1 MTAYRGGGAVP
12 LCSLMAKTLV
22 SRSSAATSAMFAG
35 KTDIQMAAGMRPGT
49 ELPPQLIVIFIADSV
64 INWLTPCF

>member
-1 MTAYRGGGAVP
+1 
-12 LCSLMAKTLV
+12 MAKTLV

-35 KTDIQMAAGMRPGT
+35 KTDIQMAAWMRPGT